1 MTIPVKQSS
10 SYDASVSQHPLPP
23 LKTPTD
29 TYKAFDKLLKNESF
43 LDAKDS
49 CFKCNILQLLLQVQ
63 FVNYLVINYVS
74 SKPEFFLQVVGKC
87 SVPLLTDTE
96 REDILKRRS
105 TAKSNSRIKT
115 DNFPE
120 EFVGTRRNFDYV
132 LKAESKDILGTLI
145 KAMDAVDLARNPVS
159 FSVIMRLSLPILL
172 PLKISALFYEHKV
185 PVSCSLRDLPA

>member
-1 MTIPVKQSS
+1 M
-10 SYDASVSQHPLPP
+10 
-23 LKTPTD
+23 
-29 TYKAFDKLLKNESF
+29 
-43 LDAKDS
+43 
-49 CFKCNILQLLLQVQ
+49 
-63 FVNYLVINYVS
+63 
-74 SKPEFFLQVVGKC
+74 GKC

-120 EFVGTRRNFDYV
+120 EFVGTRRNFDNV

-159 FSVIMRLSLPILL
+159 FSLL
-172 PLKISALFYEHKV
+172 PPNFWINENKCGFDKHTIKACVTCFYDV
-185 PVSCSLRDLPA
+185 LSPSVSHLTVSLCNYM

>member
-1 MTIPVKQSS
+1 MQHSSTSPTGTIC
-10 SYDASVSQHPLPP
+10 
-23 LKTPTD
+23 
-29 TYKAFDKLLKNESF
+29 E
-43 LDAKDS
+43 
-49 CFKCNILQLLLQVQ
+49 
-63 FVNYLVINYVS
+63 YLVINYVS

>member
-1 MTIPVKQSS
+1 M
-10 SYDASVSQHPLPP
+10 
-23 LKTPTD
+23 
-29 TYKAFDKLLKNESF
+29 
-43 LDAKDS
+43 
-49 CFKCNILQLLLQVQ
+49 
-63 FVNYLVINYVS
+63 
-74 SKPEFFLQVVGKC
+74 QVVGKC

-159 FSVIMRLSLPILL
+159 FSLIMRLSLPILL
-172 PLKISALFYEHKV
+172 PLKISAIFYEHKV
-185 PVSCSLRDLPA
+185 PVSYSLLDLRA